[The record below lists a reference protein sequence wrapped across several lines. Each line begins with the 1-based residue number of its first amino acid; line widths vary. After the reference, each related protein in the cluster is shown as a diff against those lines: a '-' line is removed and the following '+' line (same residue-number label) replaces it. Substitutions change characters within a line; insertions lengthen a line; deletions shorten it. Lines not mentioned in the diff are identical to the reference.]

1 VNTGNVP
8 IWIRDE
14 WAVSEK
20 TVREDAQTA
29 GVDSPIVFV
38 FLPQQDSDALKDALA
53 SYAAANESLTSHPTP
68 TAAEGLEAK
77 RAMESKRQMEQGK
90 RDALVTSIVNNAR
103 VYQGGGNEIA
113 LGSLQASIK
122 AAIEAALERLFPKF
136 KDVDHP
142 SWHTVI
148 NRATQ
153 GAADALSVVGYNGD
167 VDKYPA
173 CQEIRTFIGGSGK
186 KGSEVRKHFMG
197 AGYGW
202 PQEAVDGVLLCL
214 VASGFVRAA
223 RNSQSVNVKQITVQ
237 QIGVTDFY
245 SEGITISSSQRIAV
259 RKLFTDMGLAV
270 KPGEEAEA
278 IPLVLK
284 RLAEL
289 AAAAGG
295 DAPLPGRPS
304 IDVIEHLQSISGN
317 EQFVALYGQRDE
329 LLSSF
334 NAWTRARDKI
344 AQRQPGWRMLER
356 LLVQARTLPVANEVA
371 PQVTAIKDSRTL
383 LDDPDPVSPL
393 LNKVTTAL
401 RAELQRARK
410 SLIEAQERE
419 IRALETSQE
428 WQSLVEADR
437 QRILNQNALGPVP
450 QLNIGTDEELLAT
463 LDATP
468 LTAWEDKIAAPAGR
482 VKKVREETVKLLLP
496 EAVRVLIP
504 QATLKSVD
512 EVDAYLATLRT
523 EIMKYIETGNPVM
536 I

>member
-1 VNTGNVP
+1 
-8 IWIRDE
+8 
-14 WAVSEK
+14 
-20 TVREDAQTA
+20 
-29 GVDSPIVFV
+29 
-38 FLPQQDSDALKDALA
+38 
-53 SYAAANESLTSHPTP
+53 
-68 TAAEGLEAK
+68 
-77 RAMESKRQMEQGK
+77 MERH
-90 RDALVTSIVNNAR
+90 
-103 VYQGGGNEIA
+103 
-113 LGSLQASIK
+113 
-122 AAIEAALERLFPKF
+122 FPKF
-136 KDVDHP
+136 REVDDP

-153 GAADALSVVGYNGD
+153 GAADAVAVGGYNGD

-173 CQEIRTFIGGSGK
+173 SQEIRTFIGGSGK
-186 KGSEVRKHFMG
+186 KGSEIRKHFMG

-223 RNSQSVNVKQITVQ
+223 RNSQAVNVKQLTVQ

-245 SEGITISSSQRIAV
+245 SEGITISSGQRIAV
-259 RKLFTDMGLAV
+259 RKLITETGLSV

-284 RLAEL
+284 RLSEL

-295 DAPLPGRPS
+295 DAPLPERPS
-304 IDVIEHLQSISGN
+304 TDVIEQLQSISGN
-317 EQFVALYGQRDE
+317 EQFVAVYGRRDE
-329 LLSSF
+329 LLNSF
-334 NAWTRARDKI
+334 NAWTQARDKI
-344 AQRQPGWRMLER
+344 ARRQPGWRMLER
-356 LLVQARTLPVANEVA
+356 LLVQARTLPMANEVA
-371 PQVTAIKDSRTL
+371 PLVTAIKDSRTL

-419 IRALETSQE
+419 IRALEASQE
-428 WQSLVEADR
+428 WQSLAGADR
-437 QRILNQNALGPVP
+437 RRILNQNALGPVP
-450 QLNIGTDEELLAT
+450 QLTIGTDEELLAT

-496 EAVRVLIP
+496 EAVRILIP

>member
-1 VNTGNVP
+1 
-8 IWIRDE
+8 
-14 WAVSEK
+14 
-20 TVREDAQTA
+20 
-29 GVDSPIVFV
+29 
-38 FLPQQDSDALKDALA
+38 
-53 SYAAANESLTSHPTP
+53 
-68 TAAEGLEAK
+68 
-77 RAMESKRQMEQGK
+77 
-90 RDALVTSIVNNAR
+90 
-103 VYQGGGNEIA
+103 
-113 LGSLQASIK
+113 
-122 AAIEAALERLFPKF
+122 
-136 KDVDHP
+136 
-142 SWHTVI
+142 
-148 NRATQ
+148 
-153 GAADALSVVGYNGD
+153 
-167 VDKYPA
+167 
-173 CQEIRTFIGGSGK
+173 
-186 KGSEVRKHFMG
+186 
-197 AGYGW
+197 
-202 PQEAVDGVLLCL
+202 
-214 VASGFVRAA
+214 
-223 RNSQSVNVKQITVQ
+223 
-237 QIGVTDFY
+237 
-245 SEGITISSSQRIAV
+245 V
-259 RKLFTDMGLAV
+259 RKLITEMGLAV

-278 IPLVLK
+278 IPMVLK
-284 RLAEL
+284 RLVEL

-295 DAPLPGRPS
+295 DPPLPERPS
-304 IDVIEHLQSISGN
+304 TDVIEQLQSMSGN
-317 EQFVALYGQRDE
+317 EQFVAVYGQRDE
-329 LLSSF
+329 LLNSY
-334 NAWTRARDKI
+334 NAWTQARDKI